1 MHSSERSQAR
11 FHLRQPPLRPS
22 FVQRAKAALLPYQL
36 LNHRHAAGDGAEL
49 GEATR
54 QVAGAEETE
63 ALDALVATWTVLRS
77 LVEELLA
84 PGLRSLCGRRGSTA
98 VMDVFYYPEMPGQ
111 WMACCKHTDPGL
123 ITVVVADTAGLE
135 VHRDHAWVP
144 ANAELPSAAAMIG
157 EEWAN
162 AYFLQAVPLPACQ
175 PCLHQVQLKGASRV
189 SIAFEMRLSPEGREQ
204 LLRAQEVLYSD
215 PVQKPKTNCTCFP
228 PVSMFVGRARK
239 CCYKGS

>member
-1 MHSSERSQAR
+1 MLLVAESHQSRKGAFAGGRPKCQSVSSGFKQASSKHSSQKVWQVLVRPP
-11 FHLRQPPLRPS
+11 RQYSCASIAFLECGTGS
-22 FVQRAKAALLPYQL
+22 LLLKTWQL
-36 LNHRHAAGDGAEL
+36 LE
-49 GEATR
+49 
-54 QVAGAEETE
+54 
-63 ALDALVATWTVLRS
+63 
-77 LVEELLA
+77 
-84 PGLRSLCGRRGSTA
+84 

-228 PVSMFVGRARK
+228 PVSMFVGRAIK